1 VADRTRLPALTQDAP
16 FTFPAIRKA
25 SLENGLA
32 VWTVQHRNIP
42 VQTMVLLVRVGSS
55 SDPDERPGL
64 ASLTGDMLDE
74 GAGDRGALEL
84 NEALAK
90 LGGQFDT
97 EVGPDATFLTLTTL
111 SRFKQRAFELIADI
125 VARPQFS
132 AHEFDRVRQLRGNR
146 LRQLR
151 DVPSAVADRA
161 FASALYGSHPYGH
174 LAIGTMS
181 ALEAVTLPEV
191 VDFHRRAFRPSRAV
205 LVVVGDAPHEE
216 ILDAATKAFGGWR
229 EQPSAGPPLENAAE
243 RVLQLPPAPA
253 SRLLLVDRPGAA
265 QSELRIGHVG
275 VSRRTPDYHALL
287 LLNLVLGGQFVSR
300 LNMNLREH
308 NGFTYGARS
317 WFEFRLGPGP
327 FQMSASVQTE
337 VSADAIREA
346 LEEVRVMRSERPVT
360 QEELDVAR
368 ASLTRGYPRNF
379 ETADQVARSV
389 AQLAL
394 YDLPDDYF
402 AIFVPR
408 IEALGLEAIQD
419 AGMRH
424 LDADRLMTL
433 VVGDREKV
441 LPTLASLGVGE
452 PALIDMETFPTNSRM
467 TGSNR
472 P

>member
-1 VADRTRLPALTQDAP
+1 VPDRTRLPALAADAP
-16 FTFPAIRKA
+16 FTFPAIRKTA
-25 SLENGLA
+25 LPNGLA
-32 VWTVQHRNIP
+32 IWAVQHRNIP

-55 SDPDERPGL
+55 EDPEDRPGL

-74 GAGDRGALEL
+74 GAGEHGALEL
-84 NEALAK
+84 NEALAR
-90 LGGQFDT
+90 LGAQFDT

-111 SRFKQRAFELIADI
+111 SRFRHRAFELMADI

-132 AHEFDRVRQLRGNR
+132 RHEFDRVRQLRANR

-151 DVPSAVADRA
+151 DVPSAVADRT

-181 ALEAVTLPEV
+181 ALEAMTLPEV
-191 VDFHRRAFRPSRAV
+191 VEFHQRQFAPSRAV
-205 LVVVGDAPHEE
+205 LVVVGDGPHDDIVAAAEE
-216 ILDAATKAFGGWR
+216 AFSGWT
-229 EQPSAGPPLENAAE
+229 ETASGGPPSNAAA
-243 RVLQLPPAPA
+243 RVLQPPADPS
-253 SRLLLVDRPGAA
+253 SRLVLVDRPGAA
-265 QSELRIGHVG
+265 QSELRIGHLG

-308 NGFTYGARS
+308 KGFTYGARS
-317 WFEFRLGPGP
+317 WFEFRLGAGP

-346 LEEVRVMRSERPVT
+346 LEEVRTMHGDRPVT
-360 QEELDVAR
+360 SDELDVAR

-394 YDLPDDYF
+394 YELPDDYF
-402 AIFVPR
+402 AVFVPR
-408 IEALGLEAIQD
+408 INALELETVRA
-419 AGMRH
+419 AAERH
-424 LDADRLMTL
+424 LDADRLLT
-433 VVGDREKV
+433 VIVGDRTKV
-441 LPTLASLGVGE
+441 VPALSALGLGEPTLVQT
-452 PALIDMETFPTNSRM
+452 P
-467 TGSNR
+467 
-472 P
+472 

>member
-1 VADRTRLPALTQDAP
+1 VPDRTRLPALTADAP
-16 FTFPAIRKA
+16 FTFPEIIKG
-25 SLENGLA
+25 SLPNGLA

-55 SDPDERPGL
+55 EDPDDRPGL

-74 GAGDRGALEL
+74 GAGDHGALEL
-84 NEALAK
+84 NEALAR
-90 LGGQFDT
+90 LGAQFDT

-111 SRFKQRAFELIADI
+111 SRFRRRAFDLMSDI

-132 AHEFDRVRQLRGNR
+132 EHEFDRVRQLRMNR

-151 DVPSAVADRA
+151 DVPSAVADRT

-181 ALEAVTLPEV
+181 ALDAVTLPEV
-191 VDFHRRAFRPSRAV
+191 VAFHRREFQPSRAV
-205 LVVVGDAPHEE
+205 LVVVGDAPHDE
-216 ILDAATKAFGGWR
+216 IVAAANEAFSGWTQGQLVTSPSDAT
-229 EQPSAGPPLENAAE
+229 S
-243 RVLQLPPAPA
+243 RVLQPPADPP
-253 SRLLLVDRPGAA
+253 SRLVLVDRPGAA
-265 QSELRIGHVG
+265 QSELRIGHLG
-275 VSRRTPDYHALL
+275 VSRRTADYHALV

-308 NGFTYGARS
+308 KGFTYGARS

-346 LEEVRVMRSERPVT
+346 VAEVRTMHGDRPVT
-360 QEELDVAR
+360 SDELDVAR

-394 YDLPDDYF
+394 YELPDDYF
-402 AIFVPR
+402 AVFVPR
-408 IEALGLEAIQD
+408 INALDLDTVRAAAE
-419 AGMRH
+419 RH
-424 LDADRLMTL
+424 LDADRLLT
-433 VVGDREKV
+433 VIVGDRAKV
-441 LPTLASLGVGE
+441 APALPGLGLGE
-452 PALIDMETFPTNSRM
+452 PSLAEIS
-467 TGSNR
+467 
-472 P
+472 

>member
-1 VADRTRLPALTQDAP
+1 VPDRTRLPALTQDAP

-55 SDPDERPGL
+55 SDPDDRPGL

-111 SRFKQRAFELIADI
+111 SRFKHRAFEMMSDI
-125 VARPQFS
+125 VSRPQFS
-132 AHEFDRVRQLRGNR
+132 PHEFDRVRQLRANR

-151 DVPSAVADRA
+151 DVPSALADRA

-181 ALEAVTLPEV
+181 ALEELTLAEV
-191 VDFHRRAFRPSRAV
+191 VDFHRRAFPPSRAV

-216 ILDAATKAFGGWR
+216 IVDAAAEAFGSWR
-229 EQPSAGPPLENAAE
+229 KQSSDQPPFENAAE
-243 RVLQLPPAPA
+243 RVLEVPAAPT

-308 NGFTYGARS
+308 KGFTYGARS

-337 VSADAIREA
+337 VSAAAIREA
-346 LEEVRVMRSERPVT
+346 LAEVRDMRSGRPVT
-360 QEELDVAR
+360 QDEVDVAR

-408 IEALGLEAIQD
+408 IEAVGLDAIHD
-419 AGMRH
+419 AAVRH
-424 LDADRLMTL
+424 LDADRLLTL
-433 VVGDREKV
+433 IVGDRAKV
-441 LPTLASLGVGE
+441 VPTLESLGLGQATLLDV
-452 PALIDMETFPTNSRM
+452 ETLPSNSRM
-467 TGSNR
+467 AGSN
-472 P
+472 

>member
-1 VADRTRLPALTQDAP
+1 MTDRTRLPALAEDVP

-25 SLENGLA
+25 SLPNGLTI
-32 VWTVQHRNIP
+32 WTVQHRNIP

-55 SDPDERPGL
+55 EDPGDRPGL

-74 GAGDRGALEL
+74 GAGDYGALEL
-84 NEALAK
+84 NEALAH
-90 LGGQFDT
+90 LGAQFDT

-111 SRFKQRAFELIADI
+111 SRFSQRAFELMSDI
-125 VARPQFS
+125 IARPRFS
-132 AHEFDRVRQLRGNR
+132 AHEFDRVRQLRANR

-151 DVPSAVADRA
+151 DVPSAVADRT

-174 LAIGTMS
+174 LAIGTMD
-181 ALEAVTLPEV
+181 ALEAMTLAEV
-191 VDFHRRAFRPSRAV
+191 VAFHQREFRPSRAV
-205 LVVVGDAPHEE
+205 LVVVGDASHEE
-216 ILDAATKAFGGWR
+216 IVNEAGAAFSAWTDRPRSEPVSSAADR
-229 EQPSAGPPLENAAE
+229 VRQPPGDPE
-243 RVLQLPPAPA
+243 
-253 SRLLLVDRPGAA
+253 SRMVLVDRPGAA
-265 QSELRIGHVG
+265 QSELRIGHIG

-308 NGFTYGARS
+308 KGFTYGARS

-346 LEEVRVMRSERPVT
+346 LAEVRTLRDERPVT
-360 QEELDVAR
+360 REELDVAR

-394 YDLPDDYF
+394 YELPDDYF
-402 AIFVPR
+402 AVFVPR
-408 IEALGLEAIQD
+408 INAIELDAIQ
-419 AGMRH
+419 AAAARH
-424 LDADRLMTL
+424 LDADRLLT
-433 VVGDREKV
+433 VIVGDRAKL
-441 LPTLASLGVGE
+441 LPTLPALGLGE
-452 PALIDMETFPTNSRM
+452 PTVAEIS
-467 TGSNR
+467 
-472 P
+472 